1 MHKILFALLLIAL
14 AIAPASGQMAIADVP
29 HTIAVTITTNSHGN
43 TSPETRLIQ
52 GELLGLEYLNG
63 NFTGAGVVR
72 LLDDHGI
79 QIDTYNLSS
88 GNAYRVP
95 GVKITNSTD
104 AWRAY
109 TISSTLWLNMTE
121 QQDNAS
127 ATVRILYR

>member
-14 AIAPASGQMAIADVP
+14 AIAPATGQMAIVDVP
-29 HTIAVTITTNSHGN
+29 HTIAVSLATNSHGN
-43 TSPETRLIQ
+43 ASPETRLIQ

-88 GNAYRVP
+88 GNTYRVP
-95 GVKITNSTD
+95 GVKITNSSD
-104 AWRAY
+104 AWQAY
-109 TISSTLWLNMTE
+109 TLSSTLWLNMTG
-121 QQDNAS
+121 QQANKT

>member
-1 MHKILFALLLIAL
+1 MHKILFALLLITL
-14 AIAPASGQMAIADVP
+14 AIAPTTGQMAIVDVP
-29 HTIAVTITTNSHGN
+29 HTISVTLTTNSHGN
-43 TSPETRLIQ
+43 TSLETRLIQ

-88 GNAYRVP
+88 GNTYRVP

-104 AWRAY
+104 AWHPY
-109 TISSTLWLNMTE
+109 TLSSTLWLNMTL
-121 QQDNAS
+121 QQVNKTA
-127 ATVRILYR
+127 AVRIMYR